1 MVSMDKRTYSPVVA
15 QDSSRYESIWSSEK
29 GINSAEIVL
38 EEPSAHSCTLKC
50 MVAVSR
56 KCDSAEMSMD
66 IRGHWNHVEDYSFR
80 LFDRNFMGWAI
91 GRLDVVGGPHDNV
104 GMDFPLGKV
113 RVYTPHF
120 HKFDASGFEYAYR
133 TKVIDAHESSIKV
146 DRSFGL
152 KCFLDEENI
161 KYNGQVVL
169 KSNSLLQPSNNEPED
184 PLKGEDF

>member
-1 MVSMDKRTYSPVVA
+1 
-15 QDSSRYESIWSSEK
+15 
-29 GINSAEIVL
+29 
-38 EEPSAHSCTLKC
+38 
-50 MVAVSR
+50 
-56 KCDSAEMSMD
+56 MSMD

-133 TKVIDAHESSIKV
+133 TMVIGRDIKMYIGQ
-146 DRSFGL
+146 SFMIAL
-152 KCFLDEENI
+152 RN
-161 KYNGQVVL
+161 Y
-169 KSNSLLQPSNNEPED
+169 
-184 PLKGEDF
+184 